1 VKSYDFG
8 AIKHMPG
15 VHSVVPL
22 PVGPQMYSGGVAVVA
37 DSWWRAKTALDAMP
51 IQWDYGRFAG
61 VSSADLYKECFAS
74 FERPGKTLVNVGDID
89 AGFAKAAKLIEATY
103 QLPYLSHF
111 CMEPGNA
118 TATVTANRAE
128 LWCGDQVP
136 DRALDQVSKLTGI
149 SPENVY
155 VHTTFV
161 GGGFGGRGG
170 WGTTGALQITQVL
183 RIARALNGR
192 CRTSRPITATR

>member
-1 VKSYDFG
+1 MAGQDRLG
-8 AIKHMPG
+8 
-15 VHSVVPL
+15 
-22 PVGPQMYSGGVAVVA
+22 
-37 DSWWRAKTALDAMP
+37 RDAH
-51 IQWDYGRFAG
+51 QWDYGRYVN

-74 FERPGKTLVNVGDID
+74 FEKPGKPLVNVGDIQ
-89 AGFAKAAKLIEATY
+89 AGFAKATKLIEATY

-118 TATVTANRAE
+118 TAMVSAERAE

-149 SPENVY
+149 PSENVY

-161 GGGFGGRGG
+161 GGGFVDAGDGER
-170 WGTTGALQITQVL
+170 
-183 RIARALNGR
+183 RAL
-192 CRTSRPITATR
+192 CRSLKCWYRPSAQRKASEAPVDA